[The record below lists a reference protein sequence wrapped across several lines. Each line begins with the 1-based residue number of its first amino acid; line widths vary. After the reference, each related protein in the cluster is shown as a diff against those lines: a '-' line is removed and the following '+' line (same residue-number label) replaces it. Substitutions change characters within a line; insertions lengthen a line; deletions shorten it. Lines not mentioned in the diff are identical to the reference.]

1 MKRLAD
7 FPPLYCKCSRVIT
20 KTYGSSSA
28 GFKECRDRCR
38 DRSGVLF
45 RAVGS
50 RDIRYR
56 LLHNSV
62 ALHHSPLVSAEPR
75 LIEGMRHGVPTRTA
89 GYTALH
95 PRVRIKRDYVS
106 GHLRELALHV
116 IRGGESSV
124 SFAAEKFGS
133 ATVNDYLE
141 E

>member
-1 MKRLAD
+1 M
-7 FPPLYCKCSRVIT
+7 
-20 KTYGSSSA
+20 G
-28 GFKECRDRCR
+28 CR
-38 DRSGVLF
+38 
-45 RAVGS
+45 
-50 RDIRYR
+50 
-56 LLHNSV
+56 
-62 ALHHSPLVSAEPR
+62 P
-75 LIEGMRHGVPTRTA
+75 RTA

-124 SFAAEKFGS
+124 GFAAEKFGS